1 MFITETIALVSVLG
15 LIFVRNVPSA
25 KAKQVYYSLKVQLN
39 GESVNTNDTI
49 KRAEHAF
56 FERRKM
62 GRYLAE
68 CFAAI
73 FANYVI
79 REIRCDEAFTI

>member
-1 MFITETIALVSVLG
+1 MFTTETIALASVLG

-25 KAKQVYYSLKVQLN
+25 KQVYCSLKVQLN